1 MEMMNDS
8 AILDN
13 VLGSVC
19 TLILEELAFLFCE
32 PQDAATF
39 DHNQIKDAHVSY
51 LTFTGPRDGRIEI
64 AAGQNLCLLLSSN
77 MLGIEP
83 EEEDA
88 STCAADAL
96 GEALN
101 VICGRF
107 LTEAYGE
114 EVVFSLSA
122 PVKGSVDDLS
132 YVDEN
137 AEAEFMQFFEAEGY
151 CLVVKLTINKFE

>member
-1 MEMMNDS
+1 MEAPNHS
-8 AILDN
+8 VILDD
-13 VLGSVC
+13 VC
-19 TLILEELAFLFCE
+19 KLILEELAFLFCE

-39 DHNQIKDAHVSY
+39 DYGQLKDAHIAY
-51 LTFTGPRDGRIEI
+51 LNFTGPRDGKIEI
-64 AAGQNLCLLLSSN
+64 PACQNLCLLLSSN

-83 EEEDA
+83 EEENA
-88 STCAADAL
+88 SVCAADAL

-122 PVKGSVDDLS
+122 PQKGDVGDLS
-132 YVDEN
+132 KVDEN
-137 AEAEFMQFFEAEGY
+137 AEAEFMQFFETEGY